1 MHGGL
6 VRGRYMHGGLVDITS
21 NRLVFV
27 EAEGCAGEAAASSD
41 STQPL
46 PVVTLLNPS
55 RVLVEPEGGAG
66 EGGADGY
73 EGASSWPVGRC
84 RPTSPL
90 FRPPPLCEALKPLSP
105 TPRTSTVNSHPKDA

>member
-1 MHGGL
+1 MTHSTPCSDGQSAYPAFAEPDPYMHGGL

-46 PVVTLLNPS
+46 PVVSLLNPS
-55 RVLVEPEGGAG
+55 Q
-66 EGGADGY
+66 
-73 EGASSWPVGRC
+73 
-84 RPTSPL
+84 
-90 FRPPPLCEALKPLSP
+90 
-105 TPRTSTVNSHPKDA
+105 